1 MQDFKGRT
9 AVITGAASGFG
20 REFARLGRQLGMRLV
35 LSDVDQTGL
44 DATIAEL
51 GGAPDVVGLK
61 ADVADSAQVGKIAE
75 LARRSFGPV
84 HLLFNNA
91 GVGAGGFIWENS
103 LEDWDWVMG
112 VNVMGVVHGIRY
124 FVPAML
130 EANRAGEPGHIVN
143 TASMAGWLNAPL
155 MGVYNVSKQAV
166 VSLSESLHH
175 DLRLAGSTIGVSLL
189 SPAFVATGI
198 SQSHRNRPGHLAADA
213 PTPSQIAAQAQTLK
227 AVEGGKLSA
236 VEVARITFD
245 AVREDRFYVFTHPQ
259 ILPLVGERFR
269 HVMEG
274 LPPAD
279 PYASRPDVR
288 PVVRPKIV

>member
-1 MQDFKGRT
+1 MKEFKGRT

-35 LSDVDQTGL
+35 LSDVDPAGL
-44 DATIAEL
+44 DAAVAEL

-61 ADVADSAQVGKIAE
+61 ADVADSDQVARLAE
-75 LARRSFGPV
+75 LARRSFGAV

-91 GVGAGGFIWENS
+91 GVGSGGFVWENS
-103 LEDWDWVMG
+103 LKDWEWVMS
-112 VNVMGVVHGIRY
+112 VNVMGVVHGLRH
-124 FVPAML
+124 FVPGML

-166 VSLSESLHH
+166 VSLSESLYH
-175 DLRLAGSTIGVSLL
+175 DLRLAGATIGVSLL
-189 SPAFVATGI
+189 SPAFVPTGI
-198 SQSHRNRPGHLAADA
+198 SQSHRNRPAHLAADA
-213 PTPSQIAAQAQTLK
+213 PTDSQLAAQRQSLK
-227 AVEGGKLSA
+227 AVESGKLNA
-236 VEVARITFD
+236 ADVARITFD

-274 LPPAD
+274 LAPAD
-279 PYASRPDVR
+279 PYASRPEVR
-288 PVVRPKIV
+288 PRVG